1 MTEVDPSAVGEVRS
15 RQYGAYKF
23 HETLV
28 FLRLWA
34 HHHMKYHFV
43 VFILAVARIPMELMR
58 SDERTSSTKML
69 TTA

>member
-15 RQYGAYKF
+15 RQYETCKF
-23 HETLV
+23 HETFV

-43 VFILAVARIPMELMR
+43 VFVLAGTRIPMDSAVEPPA
-58 SDERTSSTKML
+58 TVQATK
-69 TTA
+69 A